1 RHFNLSILRKKV
13 FYPPYSKSN
22 LQYLSF
28 YTIMWY
34 SGIMI
39 VSFGNKLA
47 KEIWEKNSAKAVP
60 KELWIRSK
68 ALLTIMHNTST
79 IDDLKIKGQPPNIR
93 LHKLK
98 GDRKDEWSVTIQLP
112 WAITFKFK
120 NGEFSEVKIENYH
133 KG

>member
-1 RHFNLSILRKKV
+1 MSLS
-13 FYPPYSKSN
+13 N
-22 LQYLSF
+22 
-28 YTIMWY
+28 YTTMWY
-34 SGIMI
+34 NGIMI

-47 KEIWEKNSAKAVP
+47 KEIWEKNSSKSLP

-79 IDDLKIKGQPPNIR
+79 IEDLRIKGQPPNIR

-98 GDRKDEWSVTIQLP
+98 GDRKEEWSVTIQLP

-120 NGEFSEVKIENYH
+120 NGKFSEVRIENFH